1 MPHPGLRERSIAHP
15 VLQMHSTAP
24 SQGCHLS
31 VATLVPA
38 AFERFKLLIRF
49 ENESYFAN
57 NDLRFEPNRNG
68 TLSEIGQP
76 SRVDRYFDCRTAN
89 GFKFASLHYL
99 SARCGSMWTNVRLPF
114 EPCGHEN
121 GRMQKPQVCRNAG
134 GRAVEAFSARRPCE
148 DSPGRLPTRAV
159 LDAPIADLPAGSTSR
174 LPQ

>member
-1 MPHPGLRERSIAHP
+1 MR
-15 VLQMHSTAP
+15 STAP
-24 SQGCHLS
+24 SQCCHVS

-38 AFERFKLLIRF
+38 AFERFKPLIRF
-49 ENESYFAN
+49 ENGSYFVN
-57 NDLRFEPNRNG
+57 NDLRFEPNRNR

-76 SRVDRYFDCRTAN
+76 SRVDRCFDCRTAN
-89 GFKFASLHYL
+89 ASKFASLHYL
-99 SARCGSMWTNVRLPF
+99 SARSEWMWPNVRLPF

-148 DSPGRLPTRAV
+148 DSPERLPTRAV
-159 LDAPIADLPAGSTSR
+159 LDAAIADLSAGSTSG